1 MIIDLGITT
10 RVHYFMGRVMVFNVT
25 FNNISVISWRP
36 VLLVEETGVPG
47 DNHRLVASHWQT
59 CSHNVVSS
67 THRMSV
73 SGDILFYVIFSDISF
88 LYFEKTF
95 YSLGDKPVVVGCQ
108 FGTLCWVKSMILVSE
123 ELVILGVT
131 WQNKRFWKHPLHP
144 ILAVTIWIPLID
156 PSQWRLH
163 THILNCL

>member
-1 MIIDLGITT
+1 MSGI
-10 RVHYFMGRVMVFNVT
+10 R
-25 FNNISVISWRP
+25 
-36 VLLVEETGVPG
+36 
-47 DNHRLVASHWQT
+47 A
-59 CSHNVVSS
+59 HN
-67 THRMSV
+67 V

-131 WQNKRFWKHPLHP
+131 
-144 ILAVTIWIPLID
+144 
-156 PSQWRLH
+156 
-163 THILNCL
+163 